1 MATKADKTR
10 QPEAPREL
18 TPAQD
23 LALAALLTGQTQ
35 EAAAA
40 VAGVTRQT
48 VSEWARRDSLF
59 VATLNQR
66 RQALWDGYADRLRGL
81 VGKAIDTV
89 EAGLDSPDE
98 RAKLAAA
105 AHVFKLLASLT
116 PQGPTDPRD
125 VENEWGREAES
136 RLLASMSAFGSLA
149 LLDR

>member
-1 MATKADKTR
+1 MTKSDKTR
-10 QPEAPREL
+10 QDETPREL

-23 LALAALLTGQTQ
+23 LALAALLAGQTQ

-48 VSEWARRDSLF
+48 VSEWARRDALF

-66 RQALWDGYADRLRGL
+66 RQDLWAGYTDRLRGL
-81 VGKAIDTV
+81 VGKAIDTI

-105 AHVFKLLASLT
+105 AHVFKMLDGLT
-116 PQGPTDPRD
+116 PHGETDPRD
-125 VENEWGREAES
+125 LENNWQREKELQFLS
-136 RLLASMSAFGSLA
+136 SMSAFARLGL
-149 LLDR
+149 

>member
-1 MATKADKTR
+1 MTKPVKAR
-10 QPEAPREL
+10 QDEAPREL

-23 LALAALLTGQTQ
+23 LALAALLAGQTQ

-48 VSEWARRDSLF
+48 VSEWARRDALF

-66 RQALWDGYADRLRGL
+66 RQDLWAGYADRLRGL

-89 EAGLDSPDE
+89 EAGLDNRDQ
-98 RAKLAAA
+98 RVKLAAA

-116 PQGPTDPRD
+116 PQGATDPRD
-125 VENEWGREAES
+125 VENDWQREKET
-136 RLLASMSAFGSLA
+136 RLLASMSAFAG
-149 LLDR
+149 LLDLDR